1 MTLSKNTTICIVV
14 MAVVVIVVAAL
25 ALTSGSGNSDD
36 SNPSSDNDYY
46 KGGITVNNRIEST
59 TSDHIVTLHDT
70 PKIFAVY
77 AKNVELLC
85 ALGCED
91 LIVGAYISE
100 GDDEPMNSEY
110 RDAYKKVVNSVA
122 IKVPSNAWSKE
133 EVMKTGADLI
143 VGWSSTF
150 NDSHLGSSEYWSTY
164 GIQCF
169 RTNLYGNS
177 SGASMETYYKLMDD
191 LGTLLNAKEKAD
203 ANVQM
208 WKGKIADIQNKTSSL
223 PENEKPKVLV
233 IDYTDWSRG
242 STLVYGTDMLT
253 GCLVEGAGAD
263 CIDSGR
269 MTKHTLEE
277 IAKMDY
283 NFVLTVGKPSASDY
297 ATPDD
302 WWNSTPVLAAKGIE
316 AGHVKSLDFGSLYMS
331 GILQENIL
339 DILFEMFYPNLA

>member
-1 MTLSKNTTICIVV
+1 MPDVRKSSV
-14 MAVVVIVVAAL
+14 MAVVVIVAAAL

-164 GIQCF
+164 GIQC
-169 RTNLYGNS
+169 RDR
-177 SGASMETYYKLMDD
+177 KCKRMD
-191 LGTLLNAKEKAD
+191 
-203 ANVQM
+203 
-208 WKGKIADIQNKTSSL
+208 
-223 PENEKPKVLV
+223 
-233 IDYTDWSRG
+233 
-242 STLVYGTDMLT
+242 
-253 GCLVEGAGAD
+253 
-263 CIDSGR
+263 
-269 MTKHTLEE
+269 
-277 IAKMDY
+277 
-283 NFVLTVGKPSASDY
+283 
-297 ATPDD
+297 
-302 WWNSTPVLAAKGIE
+302 
-316 AGHVKSLDFGSLYMS
+316 
-331 GILQENIL
+331 
-339 DILFEMFYPNLA
+339 